1 VSPVPV
7 VPLTS
12 RLVATYSDAE
22 GATAA
27 NVLHFLAIGG
37 DFDETTGDG
46 IAQLWAD
53 FFELYSVNSW
63 QIDTALE
70 WTDLRVDPPET
81 LIVNTDGAIGDSTA
95 ATLPANVAACL
106 SLSAA
111 SGGRSGRGR
120 IYLPGISEEYVT
132 NSSLSNPFITAT
144 IAGYVSFATQCAGT
158 HGWVPAVYSRTDG
171 ISRSVL
177 STGMSTVVDT
187 QRRRSQRLE
196 S

>member
-1 VSPVPV
+1 MPA

-12 RLVATYSDAE
+12 RLVATYNDAE

-27 NVLHFLAIGG
+27 NVLHLLNIGG
-37 DFDETTGDG
+37 DFDEATGDG
-46 IAQLWAD
+46 LAQLWAD
-53 FFELYSVNSW
+53 FFELYSVSSW
-63 QIDTALE
+63 AIDTALE
-70 WTDLRVDPPET
+70 WTNLAIDPPDS
-81 LIVNTDGAIGDSTA
+81 LIVTTAGNSGDSVNPS
-95 ATLPANVAACL
+95 LPANVAACL

-144 IAGYVSFATQCAGT
+144 IAGFVSFATQAAVE

-177 STGMSTVVDT
+177 SVGMSTVVDT

-196 S
+196 G